1 MFSNNTEELAQNK
14 LILLYIV
21 KSYPYN
27 FSKNELTEFI
37 LEKNY
42 LNFFLIQQY
51 LKELIESEFI
61 EVSLVEDVER
71 YSISKK
77 GNLALDY
84 FHNKVPPIIKEELNI
99 EANTYQ
105 AKKKEETQVI
115 AELFKKEDN
124 QYLVNLKLV
133 ENENTLFSL
142 YVDVPSMEQA
152 ELFCDSWKKKT
163 DFIYSNILKL
173 FIE

>member
-14 LILLYIV
+14 LILLYII
-21 KSYPYN
+21 KTFPN
-27 FSKNELTEFI
+27 EFTKNKLTEFI

-51 LKELIESEFI
+51 LKELIESDFI
-61 EVSLVEDVER
+61 EIGSLQDGEK
-71 YSISKK
+71 YSISEK
-77 GNLALDY
+77 GTIALDY
-84 FHNKVPPIIKEELNI
+84 FHSKIPGNIKEDLNL
-99 EANTYQ
+99 EVDTY
-105 AKKKEETQVI
+105 KTLKKEETQVI
-115 AELFKKEDN
+115 AEFFEKEDG

-142 YVDVPSMEQA
+142 YIDVPSKDQA
-152 ELFCDSWKKKT
+152 ELFCSSWRNRTDS
-163 DFIYSNILKL
+163 IYSNIINL